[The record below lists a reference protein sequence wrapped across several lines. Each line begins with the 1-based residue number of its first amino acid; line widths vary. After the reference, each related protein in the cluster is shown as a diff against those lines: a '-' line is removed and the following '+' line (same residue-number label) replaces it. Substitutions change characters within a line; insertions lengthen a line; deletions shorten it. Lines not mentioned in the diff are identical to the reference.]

1 MMDSL
6 TLGGFRSLFHSHP
19 SFPSHNDPRMA
30 ATPAVIGPSGLR
42 FHCNVFPHAPR
53 LCGSSRAMDPPRCV
67 ESSDL
72 LESTDEI
79 AAPSFA
85 RGVLP
90 ELVEK
95 MTYDA
100 LVWSSLNG
108 LVVGDRRVQVPYSVP
123 TSPRL
128 ILCV

>member
-1 MMDSL
+1 
-6 TLGGFRSLFHSHP
+6 
-19 SFPSHNDPRMA
+19 
-30 ATPAVIGPSGLR
+30 
-42 FHCNVFPHAPR
+42 
-53 LCGSSRAMDPPRCV
+53 MDPPRCV

-108 LVVGDRRVQVPYSVP
+108 LVVGDKRVQVPYSVP